1 MAITQIDETL
11 AMYEKYLRRNEL
23 SPNTIKS
30 YLWTAADF
38 LSNYDVITKM
48 DVLDYKDETY
58 CVKTIRMQS
67 KNFADNIISNQ
78 DYRKLIKRLKE
89 DNRVKWYMIVRTL
102 VCTAARISELVNMKV
117 ENVVEGY
124 MVVYS
129 KGSVRKIFFPKGL
142 QEELLAWLIDEQR
155 TQGALF
161 LNKNGERISVN
172 GIETMLKK
180 YAREYGIDE
189 RSVHPHAFRHRY
201 AINFLENSK
210 SANSLMELA
219 DILGHKN
226 LNITRIYTRLTANEQ
241 QKLVDKT
248 VTW

>member
-1 MAITQIDETL
+1 
-11 AMYEKYLRRNEL
+11 
-23 SPNTIKS
+23 
-30 YLWTAADF
+30 
-38 LSNYDVITKM
+38 M
-48 DVLDYKDETY
+48 DVLDYKEYLMKKHKNPATVNQRLHALNHFLKYMNNETY